1 MRNIELQNMK
11 LQNAEIIRRAQII
24 RAEGKNC
31 GLREDWLIA
40 EYPFTLFGNGK
51 YIREFNCTPC
61 SVRDLEELCAGALFT
76 SGLINCW
83 EDIVSMEIDERKGEG
98 HFIYRESGKCGQDAA
113 AERQVHIGGMPR
125 SEVESSESQNSEKQS
140 SESRISDVRISI
152 EDVHRMMRE
161 NLVPTRLFEETGGV
175 HMVSLYNLADGTRL
189 IKKEDAARHNAVDKV
204 IGAALRNHAF
214 FETAALILSGR
225 VSLDILRKAR
235 TAGIPVILSKAAP
248 TAQSVEAADEAGIT
262 LIGFIR
268 EGRMNIYTHPQRVLL
283 PDEVFGQMIRER
295 RRETVRKSRYL

>member
-1 MRNIELQNMK
+1 MK
-11 LQNAEIIRRAQII
+11 LQNAEIIRKAQII

-83 EDIVSMEIDERKGEG
+83 EDIVSIEIGERKGEG

-113 AERQVHIGGMPR
+113 AERQVG
-125 SEVESSESQNSEKQS
+125 EVQ
-140 SESRISDVRISI
+140 ISI